1 MTSDNA
7 VNRQL
12 SFLESL
18 HDNSNQEPK
27 FKALGMEVK
36 QTLVIRVFRHD

>member
-12 SFLESL
+12 SFLEL
-18 HDNSNQEPK
+18 LQDNSNQEPK
-27 FKALGMEVK
+27 FKAVSMEVK
-36 QTLVIRVFRHD
+36 QTLVTRVFRHD